1 MHQKLLLLL
10 LFQRC
15 PHFFC
20 PHLSHS
26 HCKQYL
32 ETSQI
37 SINKRGPAKTQGRH
51 LHLKIVMRKCNV
63 YSISPSFPLS
73 LLPPQEIVGKIPSVY
88 EQEDK
93 QIVVY
98 LYNEIL
104 LKHKKEETTNI
115 HNNMNE
121 HLRHNVG
128 PK

>member
-1 MHQKLLLLL
+1 
-10 LFQRC
+10 
-15 PHFFC
+15 
-20 PHLSHS
+20 
-26 HCKQYL
+26 
-32 ETSQI
+32 
-37 SINKRGPAKTQGRH
+37 
-51 LHLKIVMRKCNV
+51 MRKRNV

-73 LLPPQEIVGKIPSVY
+73 LLPPQEIVEKIPSVY

-115 HNNMNE
+115 HNMNE